1 MRLFKE
7 IKDSFESGRE
17 RARKE
22 AEVNREKKKT
32 GRGTEKYKKINI
44 S

>member
-22 AEVNREKKKT
+22 AEVNREKRRKRQEEEQK
-32 GRGTEKYKKINI
+32 NI
-44 S
+44 RR